1 MTSRLAV
8 AQTPHHLAH
17 VTGMRARAWPL
28 LPTGWPVVHVIKIE
42 CHGSGDDTRG
52 CGPPCLPQTDG
63 SGSAETAYDL
73 DRPLNPA
80 LQRVASPLKL
90 TATPVVAQHA
100 LPLLDK
106 HTREVLSDVR
116 GLSTAHIDALAQA
129 CVV

>member
-1 MTSRLAV
+1 MSLEGVRVLGLSRLLAGQWCT
-8 AQTPHHLAH
+8 QTLVDLGAD
-17 VTGMRARAWPL
+17 
-28 LPTGWPVVHVIKIE
+28 VIKIE